1 MSVTPKA
8 MFKASGL
15 PDLIPLVLIVYVFH
29 PLHCSVSRLKNCVF
43 CETELCSVKI
53 SVFCE
58 KIVFCEKKLKK
69 ISVFCE
75 KLCSVKN
82 LCSMKQ
88 NCEFYENIFLT
99 CYSPHFCGF
108 PTFKRSVSF
117 TRPQTFLSALVCSCQ
132 PDHTES
138 NAKVFTLPFTKKTC
152 LRF

>member
-8 MFKASGL
+8 VFKASGL
-15 PDLIPLVLIVYVFH
+15 PDLIQLVLIVYVFH
-29 PLHCSVSRLKNCVF
+29 LLHCSVSRLKNCLF

-58 KIVFCEKKLKK
+58 KKLKK
-69 ISVFCE
+69 KSVFCE

-82 LCSMKQ
+82 LCSVKQ
-88 NCEFYENIFLT
+88 NCEFCENIFLT

-108 PTFKRSVSF
+108 PTCKRSVSF
-117 TRPQTFLSALVCSCQ
+117 TRPQTFLSAPVCSCQ
-132 PDHTES
+132 PDHIES
-138 NAKVFTLPFTKKTC
+138 NAEVFTPPFTKKTC